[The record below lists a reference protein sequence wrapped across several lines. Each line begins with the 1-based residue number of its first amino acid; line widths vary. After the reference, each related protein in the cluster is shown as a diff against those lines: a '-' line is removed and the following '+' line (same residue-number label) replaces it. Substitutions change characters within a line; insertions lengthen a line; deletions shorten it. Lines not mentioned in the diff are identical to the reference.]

1 MKYYEMTLNYE
12 VVKKGIKVDVSR
24 SAVLKSG
31 DSDFTLKDI
40 HSFISDIKKIY
51 KDAARLAKDGTFISV
66 ELTVSEYQRGSGY
79 NLISKNFDRWTYE
92 GAAEADGIHL
102 NPDLRYTAESHDIWL
117 DYHGDP
123 LEDITA

>member
-1 MKYYEMTLNYE
+1 MKYYEMTLNYD
-12 VVKKGIKVDVSR
+12 VMKKGIKVNVSR

-51 KDAARLAKDGTFISV
+51 KDAARLAKDSSFISV

-102 NPDLRYTAESHDIWL
+102 NPDLRYTIESHDIWL
-117 DYHGDP
+117 DFHGDP

>member
-1 MKYYEMTLNYE
+1 MKYYEFVLNYE
-12 VVKKGIKVDVSR
+12 TVKQGIRVDTTR

-51 KDAARLAKDGTFISV
+51 KDAARLAKAGAYISA
-66 ELTVSEYQRGSGY
+66 ELTVSEYERGSGY

-102 NPDLRYTAESHDIWL
+102 NPDLRYTIESHDIWL
-117 DYHGDP
+117 DFHGDP
-123 LEDITA
+123 LEDITT